1 MPFPKRQGASLVFRN
16 ARNARFLVCFSENV
30 HSPHLPH
37 HYSDNTVAYT
47 GTHDNNTTL
56 GALYEISN
64 LERKRV
70 ADYPCTDPC
79 NIKQL
84 TKAAVFAVFRSKAPL
99 ATVPL
104 WDILGYCK
112 DTRKNT
118 LATSVANWA
127 YRVAEWQ
134 LNEIDTCEQRYVN
147 TIF

>member
-1 MPFPKRQGASLVFRN
+1 M
-16 ARNARFLVCFSENV
+16 

-37 HYSDNTVAYT
+37 NYSDNTVAYT

-56 GALYEISN
+56 GALYEISD

-104 WDILGYCK
+104 RDILGYGK

-118 LATSVANWA
+118 PGKSVANWA
-127 YRVAEWQ
+127 LRVAEWQ

-147 TIF
+147 TIFSQISDT